1 METMKIIVLHGL
13 CQLPR
18 VLTGLGAARRA
29 PAGKKQRGAA
39 LSSAPTQWL
48 VSRLEDPVEHP
59 PLLGCVGSPTFYI
72 AKTGQDIK
80 QFT

>member
-1 METMKIIVLHGL
+1 
-13 CQLPR
+13 
-18 VLTGLGAARRA
+18 
-29 PAGKKQRGAA
+29 
-39 LSSAPTQWL
+39 L